1 MKNKKKLIIIILIII
16 VITVFTIYLK
26 RNYLI
31 SNFKII
37 NANSKSTSSEDFVRP
52 GWTDTVAGWAVR
64 REKRFFR
71 FYSRQWPFLPRR
83 MFPPW

>member
-37 NANSKSTSSEDFVRP
+37 NANSKSTSSEDIIDKEIASYSKVLNENSENK
-52 GWTDTVAGWAVR
+52 VHIKKCVLL
-64 REKRFFR
+64 FF
-71 FYSRQWPFLPRR
+71 Y
-83 MFPPW
+83 